1 MVISIHTSKLVN
13 ESMKFNLNTP
23 IRRTWIA
30 NLFGVG
36 VNLLNQIVL
45 VPFYIL
51 YWGNDLYCD
60 WIVLSALTAFFSM
73 SDIGLNTVIQNR
85 FSIKLAENNTKE
97 CDALL
102 ADNFVIITIIFGI
115 IWGGAVCYVNLFDL
129 SKQMNINVLSR
140 WEANFIFLMLLIHI
154 FLKMYSGVVNA
165 IYRAT
170 HHASRAVYFDQIGML
185 LVVILTFVA
194 LLCNLPLWV
203 LSILMCIPSVLLIL
217 IKCID
222 SRKYYMY
229 RFQLSDVNVPLL
241 KQIVLPSVSFLSF
254 PLGNAIVLQGYT
266 LLVNK
271 YFGADSVVLYN
282 TTRTMCNFIKVLLGT
297 IQNSIWPEYS
307 ISYGLKDYSR
317 MRYLH
322 RKSIKIAILGSV
334 SISIFLMLFGS
345 FIYQFWTQHQVTFQY
360 TLMAAYLL
368 VIIAEN
374 LWTASSVAL
383 MATNNHSVLG
393 VLYVGTTFLSL
404 LLAFVVAKNGGEL
417 FQIVLTMLVIHI
429 ILAGYT
435 IRKGLELTHDR
446 I

>member
-185 LVVILTFVA
+185 LVVIFSLTTLSTA
-194 LLCNLPLWV
+194 AAPPLST
-203 LSILMCIPSVLLIL
+203 LQQTPSTTGV
-217 IKCID
+217 
-222 SRKYYMY
+222 
-229 RFQLSDVNVPLL
+229 
-241 KQIVLPSVSFLSF
+241 FL
-254 PLGNAIVLQGYT
+254 
-266 LLVNK
+266 
-271 YFGADSVVLYN
+271 
-282 TTRTMCNFIKVLLGT
+282 R
-297 IQNSIWPEYS
+297 
-307 ISYGLKDYSR
+307 
-317 MRYLH
+317 
-322 RKSIKIAILGSV
+322 
-334 SISIFLMLFGS
+334 
-345 FIYQFWTQHQVTFQY
+345 
-360 TLMAAYLL
+360 
-368 VIIAEN
+368 
-374 LWTASSVAL
+374 
-383 MATNNHSVLG
+383 
-393 VLYVGTTFLSL
+393 
-404 LLAFVVAKNGGEL
+404 
-417 FQIVLTMLVIHI
+417 HI
-429 ILAGYT
+429 
-435 IRKGLELTHDR
+435 
-446 I
+446 

>member
-1 MVISIHTSKLVN
+1 
-13 ESMKFNLNTP
+13 MKFNLNTP

-97 CDALL
+97 CNALL

-115 IWGGAVCYVNLFDL
+115 VLGGAFCYVNLFDL

-140 WEANFIFLMLLIHI
+140 QETNFIFLMLLVHV
-154 FLKMYSGVVNA
+154 FMKMYSGVENA

-185 LVVILTFVA
+185 LVVLLTFLA
-194 LLCNLPLWV
+194 LLCNLPLWM
-203 LSILMCIPSVLLIL
+203 LSIMMCIPNALLVL
-217 IKCID
+217 IKYID

-229 RFQLSDVNVPLL
+229 RFRLSDVDIPLL
-241 KQIVLPSVSFLSF
+241 KQLALPSISFLSF
-254 PLGNAIVLQGYT
+254 PLGNAVVLQGYT

-282 TTRTMCNFIKVLLGT
+282 TTRTMCNFIKVLLST
-297 IQNSIWPEYS
+297 VQNSIWPEYS
-307 ISYGLKDYSR
+307 ISYGLKDYGR

-334 SISIFLMLFGS
+334 GVSIFLMLFGP
-345 FIYQFWTQHQVTFQY
+345 FIYQFWTQHQVMFQY
-360 TLMAAYLL
+360 MLMAAYLL
-368 VIIAEN
+368 VIIMES

-393 VLYVGTTFLSL
+393 VLYVGMTILSL
-404 LLAFVVAKNGGEL
+404 LLAFVVAESGGEL
-417 FQIVLTMLVIHI
+417 YQIVLTMLMIHT

-435 IRKGLELTHDR
+435 IQKGLELTHDR
-446 I
+446 FCHVKN